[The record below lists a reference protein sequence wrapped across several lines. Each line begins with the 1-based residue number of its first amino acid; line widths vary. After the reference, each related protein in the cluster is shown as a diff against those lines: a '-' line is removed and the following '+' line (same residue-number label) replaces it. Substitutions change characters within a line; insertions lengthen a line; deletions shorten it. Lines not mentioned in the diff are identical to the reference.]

1 MMHPGIALALAAIAF
16 WDAARLLAGR
26 LGDGMATLPLAV
38 VIAVLAWP
46 AARRLYRGV
55 AAPVAPALLCAIFA
69 AYALAALVAPPLVRM
84 GVAVAGLVLILRSA
98 ARDDLP
104 AMPAICLGLLALPV
118 LPSLEFF
125 LAYPLRLVSATL
137 TAGLLRM
144 NGINVAVEGVALAWN
159 DERLLFDAACAG
171 VKMLWAALLLV
182 SAIALACRFAPLRY
196 TRALVLAVVLTIA
209 ANALRA
215 ASLFYLENGFVPQL
229 GGSIAHEAVGFAA
242 FVMVACALAAMVM
255 PRERRMLA

>member
-1 MMHPGIALALAAIAF
+1 MHPGIALTLAAIAF

-26 LGDGMATLPLAV
+26 LGDGMAAVPLAA

-46 AARRLYRGV
+46 ALGRLRRGTAV
-55 AAPVAPALLCAIFA
+55 PVSSKLMCGILA
-69 AYALAALVAPPLVRM
+69 AYLLAALAAPPLVRM
-84 GVAVAGLVLILRSA
+84 AVAVAGLVLILRAS

-104 AMPAICLGLLALPV
+104 AAPAIVLGLLALPV

-125 LAYPLRLVSATL
+125 LAYPLRLLSATL
-137 TAGLLRM
+137 TATLLRM
-144 NGINVAVEGVALAWN
+144 NGINVVVDGVALAWN
-159 DERLLFDAACAG
+159 GERLLFDAACAG

-182 SAIALACRFAPLRY
+182 SAIALAARLAPLRY
-196 TRALVLAVVLTIA
+196 ARAVILAVVLTIF

-229 GGSIAHEAVGFAA
+229 SGVVAHEAVGIAA
-242 FVMVACALAAMVM
+242 FMMVAAALAAMVM
-255 PRERRMLA
+255 PSRKALFA